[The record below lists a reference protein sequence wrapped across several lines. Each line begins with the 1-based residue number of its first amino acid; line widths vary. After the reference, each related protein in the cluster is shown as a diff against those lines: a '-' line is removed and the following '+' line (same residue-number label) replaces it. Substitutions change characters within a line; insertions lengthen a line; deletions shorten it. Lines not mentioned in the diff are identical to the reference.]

1 MSQSGRSD
9 DDLAAMPLTFRDGLF
24 DGQVALVSGA
34 GRGIGKAIAFQL
46 ARLGA
51 KVALCGRDEGRLN
64 TAAEKLRSLGAEVLA
79 HPMSIRDPDAVAR
92 LYDAVWE
99 KFGTL
104 DLVVN
109 NAGGQ
114 FPQAAIDF
122 SPKGWNAV
130 IDTNLN
136 GTWYMMQQAARRWRD
151 AKRGGAIVN
160 IVTVI
165 SRGMPGVAHT
175 CAARAGVIYVSKT
188 VAIEWAPLGIRINCV
203 APGAI
208 ATEGMEVYPEEAR
221 AGAAED
227 QPDEALRR
235 RARYR
240 RRGVLSRRSV
250 RRVHDRRGR
259 HRRRRQPGLGR
270 SVDHPA
276 ARVVLGMSHPRISS
290 PPMISL
296 RISVVPAPISS
307 SLVAR

>member
-1 MSQSGRSD
+1 MTQPEQQFGRSD
-9 DDLAAMPLTFRDGLF
+9 DELAAMPLTFRDGLF
-24 DGQVALVSGA
+24 DGQVALVSGS
-34 GRGIGKAIAFQL
+34 GRGIGKAIAYQL

-51 KVALCGRDEGRLN
+51 KVALCGRDEARLN
-64 TAAEKLRSLGAEVLA
+64 TTAEKLRALGADVMA
-79 HPMSIRDPDAVAR
+79 HPMSIRDPDAVSR
-92 LYDAVWE
+92 LYDAVWQ

-175 CAARAGVIYVSKT
+175 CAARAGVIYLSKT

-208 ATEGMEVYPEEAR
+208 ATEGMNVYSEEAR
-221 AGAAED
+221 KALPRSNLMKRFGDVRDIADAVCYLAGPSGSFMTGEVVTVDGGTQIWGD
-227 QPDEALRR
+227 QWTIPRPDWFGE
-235 RARYR
+235 
-240 RRGVLSRRSV
+240 
-250 RRVHDRRGR
+250 
-259 HRRRRQPGLGR
+259 
-270 SVDHPA
+270 
-276 ARVVLGMSHPRISS
+276 
-290 PPMISL
+290 
-296 RISVVPAPISS
+296 
-307 SLVAR
+307 

>member
-1 MSQSGRSD
+1 MTPEPQFGRSD
-9 DDLAAMPLTFRDGLF
+9 DELAAMPLTFRDGLF
-24 DGQVALVSGA
+24 DGQVALVSGS
-34 GRGIGKAIAFQL
+34 GRGIGKAIAYQL

-51 KVALCGRDEGRLN
+51 KVALCGRDEARLN
-64 TAAEKLRSLGAEVLA
+64 TTAEKLRALGADVMA
-79 HPMSIRDPDAVAR
+79 HPMSIRDPDAVSR

-160 IVTVI
+160 IVTVV

-175 CAARAGVIYVSKT
+175 CAARAGVIYLSKT

-208 ATEGMEVYPEEAR
+208 ATEGMNVYSEEAR
-221 AGAAED
+221 KALPRSNLMKRFGDVRDIADAVCYLAGPSGSFMTGEVVTVDGGGQIWGD
-227 QPDEALRR
+227 QWTIPRPDWFGE
-235 RARYR
+235 
-240 RRGVLSRRSV
+240 
-250 RRVHDRRGR
+250 
-259 HRRRRQPGLGR
+259 
-270 SVDHPA
+270 
-276 ARVVLGMSHPRISS
+276 
-290 PPMISL
+290 
-296 RISVVPAPISS
+296 
-307 SLVAR
+307 

>member
-1 MSQSGRSD
+1 
-9 DDLAAMPLTFRDGLF
+9 
-24 DGQVALVSGA
+24 VSGA

-51 KVALCGRDEGRLN
+51 KVALCGRDEARLVA
-64 TAAEKLRSLGAEVLA
+64 TAEKLRALGAEALA
-79 HPMSIRDPDAVAR
+79 HPMSIRDPDAVAK

-104 DLVVN
+104 DFVVN

-136 GTWYMMQQAARRWRD
+136 GTWYMMQTAARRWRD

-165 SRGMPGVAHT
+165 GRGMPGVAHT

-188 VAIEWAPLGIRINCV
+188 VAIEWAPLGIRVNCV

-208 ATEGMEVYPEEAR
+208 MTEGMEVYPEEAR
-221 AGAAED
+221 AALPKTNLMKRFGDVRDIADAVCYLAGPSGAFMTGEVVTVDGGNQVWGD
-227 QPDEALRR
+227 QWTI
-235 RARYR
+235 
-240 RRGVLSRRSV
+240 
-250 RRVHDRRGR
+250 
-259 HRRRRQPGLGR
+259 
-270 SVDHPA
+270 
-276 ARVVLGMSHPRISS
+276 PR
-290 PPMISL
+290 PKWFEE
-296 RISVVPAPISS
+296 
-307 SLVAR
+307 

>member
-1 MSQSGRSD
+1 MTQPEPQFGRSD
-9 DDLAAMPLTFRDGLF
+9 DELAALPLTFRDGLF
-24 DGQVALVSGA
+24 DGQVALVSGS
-34 GRGIGKAIAFQL
+34 GRGIGKAIAYQL

-51 KVALCGRDEGRLN
+51 KVALCGRDESRLN
-64 TAAEKLRSLGAEVLA
+64 TTAEKLRALGADVMA
-79 HPMSIRDPDAVAR
+79 HPMSIRDPDAVSR

-151 AKRGGAIVN
+151 TKRGGAIVN

-175 CAARAGVIYVSKT
+175 CAARAGVIYLSKT

-208 ATEGMEVYPEEAR
+208 ATEGMNVYSEEAR
-221 AGAAED
+221 RSMPRSNLMKRFGDVRDIADAVCYLAGPSGAFMTGEVVTVDGGTQIWGD
-227 QPDEALRR
+227 QWTI
-235 RARYR
+235 
-240 RRGVLSRRSV
+240 
-250 RRVHDRRGR
+250 
-259 HRRRRQPGLGR
+259 
-270 SVDHPA
+270 
-276 ARVVLGMSHPRISS
+276 PR
-290 PPMISL
+290 PEWFGE
-296 RISVVPAPISS
+296 
-307 SLVAR
+307 

>member
-1 MSQSGRSD
+1 MTQPEPQFGRSD
-9 DDLAAMPLTFRDGLF
+9 DELAAMPLTFRDGLF
-24 DGQVALVSGA
+24 DGQVALVSGS
-34 GRGIGKAIAFQL
+34 GRGIGKAIAYQL

-51 KVALCGRDEGRLN
+51 KVALCGRDETRLN
-64 TAAEKLRSLGAEVLA
+64 TTAEKLRALGADVMA
-79 HPMSIRDPDAVAR
+79 HPMSIRDPDAVSR

-99 KFGTL
+99 KFGTV

-151 AKRGGAIVN
+151 AKRAGAIVN
-160 IVTVI
+160 IVTVV

-175 CAARAGVIYVSKT
+175 CAARAGVIYLSKT

-208 ATEGMEVYPEEAR
+208 ATEGMNVYSEEAR
-221 AGAAED
+221 KAMPRSNLMKRFGDVRDIADAVCYLAGPSGAFMTGEVVTVDGGTQIWGD
-227 QPDEALRR
+227 QWTI
-235 RARYR
+235 
-240 RRGVLSRRSV
+240 
-250 RRVHDRRGR
+250 
-259 HRRRRQPGLGR
+259 
-270 SVDHPA
+270 
-276 ARVVLGMSHPRISS
+276 PR
-290 PPMISL
+290 PEWFGE
-296 RISVVPAPISS
+296 
-307 SLVAR
+307 

>member
-1 MSQSGRSD
+1 MTRGEQQFGRSD
-9 DDLAAMPLTFRDGLF
+9 DELAAMPLTFRDGLF
-24 DGQVALVSGA
+24 DGQVALVSGS

-51 KVALCGRDEGRLN
+51 KVALCGRDETRLN
-64 TAAEKLRSLGAEVLA
+64 VTAEKLRALGADVMA
-79 HPMSIRDPDAVAR
+79 HPMSIRDPDAVSG

-99 KFGTL
+99 RFGAL
-104 DLVVN
+104 DIVVN

-151 AKRGGAIVN
+151 AGRGGAIVN
-160 IVTVI
+160 IVTVV

-175 CAARAGVIYVSKT
+175 CAARAGVIYLSKT

-208 ATEGMEVYPEEAR
+208 ATEGMNVYSEEAR
-221 AGAAED
+221 KALPRSNLMKRFGDVRDIADAVCYLAGPSGAFMTGEVVTVDGGTQVWGD
-227 QPDEALRR
+227 QWTIPRPDWFGE
-235 RARYR
+235 
-240 RRGVLSRRSV
+240 
-250 RRVHDRRGR
+250 
-259 HRRRRQPGLGR
+259 
-270 SVDHPA
+270 
-276 ARVVLGMSHPRISS
+276 
-290 PPMISL
+290 
-296 RISVVPAPISS
+296 
-307 SLVAR
+307 

>member
-1 MSQSGRSD
+1 MTQPEPQFGRSD
-9 DDLAAMPLTFRDGLF
+9 DELAAMPLTFRDGLF
-24 DGQVALVSGA
+24 NGQVALVSGG
-34 GRGIGKAIAFQL
+34 GRGIGKAIAHQL

-51 KVALCGRDEGRLN
+51 KVALCGRDETRLN
-64 TAAEKLRSLGAEVLA
+64 TTAEKLRALGADVMA
-79 HPMSIRDPDAVAR
+79 HPMSIRDPDAVSR

-104 DLVVN
+104 DLLVN

-175 CAARAGVIYVSKT
+175 CAARAGVIYLSKT

-208 ATEGMEVYPEEAR
+208 ATEGMNVYSEEAR
-221 AGAAED
+221 KSMPRSNLMKRFGDVRDIADAVCYLAGPSGAFMTGEVVTVDGGTQIWGD
-227 QPDEALRR
+227 QWTIPRPDWFGE
-235 RARYR
+235 
-240 RRGVLSRRSV
+240 
-250 RRVHDRRGR
+250 
-259 HRRRRQPGLGR
+259 
-270 SVDHPA
+270 
-276 ARVVLGMSHPRISS
+276 
-290 PPMISL
+290 
-296 RISVVPAPISS
+296 
-307 SLVAR
+307 

>member
-1 MSQSGRSD
+1 MTEPTQQFGRSD
-9 DDLAAMPLTFRDGLF
+9 DELAAMPLTFRDGLF

-34 GRGIGKAIAFQL
+34 GRGIGKAVAYQL

-51 KVALCGRDEGRLN
+51 KVALCGRDEARLN
-64 TAAEKLRSLGAEVLA
+64 ATAEKLRAFGVDVMA

-92 LYDAVWE
+92 LFDAVWD

-136 GTWYMMQQAARRWRD
+136 GTWYMMQQAARHWRD
-151 AKRGGAIVN
+151 AERGGAIVN

-208 ATEGMEVYPEEAR
+208 ATEGMNVYSEEAR
-221 AGAAED
+221 LGLPKTNLMNRFGDVRDFADAVCYLAGPSGAFMTGEVVTVDGGNQVWGD
-227 QPDEALRR
+227 QW
-235 RARYR
+235 
-240 RRGVLSRRSV
+240 SI
-250 RRVHDRRGR
+250 
-259 HRRRRQPGLGR
+259 
-270 SVDHPA
+270 
-276 ARVVLGMSHPRISS
+276 PR
-290 PPMISL
+290 PEWFGE
-296 RISVVPAPISS
+296 
-307 SLVAR
+307 

>member
-1 MSQSGRSD
+1 MTQTEPQFGRSD
-9 DDLAAMPLTFRDGLF
+9 DELAAMPLTFRDGLF
-24 DGQVALVSGA
+24 DGQVALVSGS
-34 GRGIGKAIAFQL
+34 GRGIGKAIAYQL

-51 KVALCGRDEGRLN
+51 KVALCGRDEARLN
-64 TAAEKLRSLGAEVLA
+64 TTAERLRSLGADVMA
-79 HPMSIRDPDAVAR
+79 HPMSIRDPDAVSR
-92 LYDAVWE
+92 LYDAIWD
-99 KFGTL
+99 KFSAL

-175 CAARAGVIYVSKT
+175 CAARAGVIYLSKT
-188 VAIEWAPLGIRINCV
+188 LAIEWAPLGIRINCV

-208 ATEGMEVYPEEAR
+208 ATEGMNVYSEEAR
-221 AGAAED
+221 KALPRSNLMKRFGDVRDIADAVCYLAGPSGGFMTGEVVTVDGGTQIWGD
-227 QPDEALRR
+227 QWTI
-235 RARYR
+235 
-240 RRGVLSRRSV
+240 
-250 RRVHDRRGR
+250 
-259 HRRRRQPGLGR
+259 
-270 SVDHPA
+270 
-276 ARVVLGMSHPRISS
+276 PR
-290 PPMISL
+290 PEWFGE
-296 RISVVPAPISS
+296 
-307 SLVAR
+307 